1 MPRPINQAARRG
13 TSFHAWLESR
23 YGVWSL
29 LGPDDLPG
37 AVDDEGVDLAELQA
51 AFERLPY
58 AALEPVAIE
67 AAVSV
72 RLGGRTVIG
81 RIDAV
86 FRIGDRWEVVDW
98 KTGAADHVSPLQLA
112 IYRLAWAEEQGIDP
126 AFVSGVFVY
135 VSTGRLERFD
145 DLPDRAALTAVLS
158 L

>member
-1 MPRPINQAARRG
+1 
-13 TSFHAWLESR
+13 
-23 YGVWSL
+23 
-29 LGPDDLPG
+29 
-37 AVDDEGVDLAELQA
+37 
-51 AFERLPY
+51 
-58 AALEPVAIE
+58 
-67 AAVSV
+67 
-72 RLGGRTVIG
+72 
-81 RIDAV
+81 V